1 MPARF
6 IRFLVVVFTFAL
18 VAVPARGESKHDKGQ
33 KLVEQGRRAYN
44 LGHWAEALA
53 AFEKAYET
61 SGDSALL
68 FNLAESH
75 RQLGHTGDALRLY
88 NEYLREMPTG
98 SDREAAAAEIRNLGG
113 TGAAKSAAAGPPPA
127 TTPPPVAAA
136 PAKPAPPP
144 PAPPPPVAAAAAKP
158 APPPPAPPPPV
169 ASNPPP
175 PMAAAPPPPAPAGA
189 APVAP
194 IGPAPSGAAPPPV
207 AAPPAAE
214 SPLLVTQAPPP
225 AHHSKVP
232 VIIGAAA
239 TGAFVVGAVAFT
251 LSSNSLYNDLKTSCG
266 VTAMGCSQSQVD
278 GVKTRDHAATAF
290 WIAAGVA
297 AVATSVLLVVRF

>member
-6 IRFLVVVFTFAL
+6 IKFLVVVFTFTL

-44 LGHWAEALA
+44 LGHWSDALA

-98 SDREAAAAEIRNLGG
+98 SDREAAAAEIKNLGG
-113 TGAAKSAAAGPPPA
+113 TSQAKSAAAAPPPA
-127 TTPPPVAAA
+127 TTPPPVMAA
-136 PAKPAPPP
+136 PARPAPPP
-144 PAPPPPVAAAAAKP
+144 PAPPPPPPVAAKPAPSPP
-158 APPPPAPPPPV
+158 APPPPAP
-169 ASNPPP
+169 SYPPP
-175 PMAAAPPPPAPAGA
+175 PMAATPPPAPAGP

-194 IGPAPSGAAPPPV
+194 IGPAPSGTMPPAAAPPG
-207 AAPPAAE
+207 AE
-214 SPLLVTQAPPP
+214 SPLLVTQAPAP

-239 TGAFVVGAVAFT
+239 TGAFVAGAVAFT

-266 VTAMGCSQSQVD
+266 ATAAGCAQSQVD
-278 GVKTRDHAATAF
+278 SVKTRDHAATAF

>member
-1 MPARF
+1 MPPRL
-6 IRFLVVVFTFAL
+6 IGSLVVVFTFAL
-18 VAVPARGESKHDKGQ
+18 VAVPARGEGKHDKGQ

-44 LGHWAEALA
+44 LGHWSDALT
-53 AFEKAYET
+53 AFEKAYES

-88 NEYLREMPTG
+88 NEYLREMPNG
-98 SDREAAAAEIRNLGG
+98 SDREAAATEIKNLGG
-113 TGAAKSAAAGPPPA
+113 TSPAKSAAAAPAPA
-127 TTPPPVAAA
+127 TTPPPVATA

-144 PAPPPPVAAAAAKP
+144 PT
-158 APPPPAPPPPV
+158 PPPPA
-169 ASNPPP
+169 ARNPPP
-175 PMAAAPPPPAPAGA
+175 PMAATPPPPMAATPPPPMAATPPPPPPAGP

-194 IGPAPSGAAPPPV
+194 IGPASSGTMPPA

-214 SPLLVTQAPPP
+214 SSLLVTQAPPP

-239 TGAFVVGAVAFT
+239 TGAFVAGAVAFT

-266 VTAMGCSQSQVD
+266 ATAMGCAQSQVD
-278 GVKTRDHAATAF
+278 SVKTRDHAATAF